1 MGAAWGV
8 RPAATDGDMTEDFP
22 HILARAR
29 KGDEAAFTALFRA
42 VQPVLLRYLRTM
54 ARDMADDVAAE
65 TWVSVV
71 RGLPRFRGDLDGFR
85 AWVFTI
91 ARSRLIDARR
101 TTGRLPQPVD
111 MSSELTD
118 RPDGTDVSVVV
129 DELMSTEVAL
139 ALIGRLAPDQAE
151 AVLLRHI
158 VGLDVSETAR
168 VLDKR
173 PGAVR
178 IATLR
183 GLRRLRTLIEDDANA
198 AQVRC
203 NATDRASG

>member
-1 MGAAWGV
+1 M
-8 RPAATDGDMTEDFP
+8 TDDFR
-22 HILARAR
+22 HVLDRAR
-29 KGDEAAFTALFRA
+29 RGDEAAFTAIFRT

-54 ARDMADDVAAE
+54 ARDLADDVAAE

-71 RGLPRFRGDLDGFR
+71 RGLDRFRGDLDGFR

-111 MSSELTD
+111 TSSELAE
-118 RPDGTDVSVVV
+118 RADGTDVSAVV
-129 DELMSTEVAL
+129 DELMSTEAAL

-151 AVLLRHI
+151 AVLLRHV
-158 VGLDVSETAR
+158 VGLDVAETAR

-183 GLRRLRTLIEDDANA
+183 GLRRLRTLLDNDAEA
-198 AQVRC
+198 VRRRC
-203 NATDRASG
+203 NAPDRASG

>member
-1 MGAAWGV
+1 M
-8 RPAATDGDMTEDFP
+8 TDDFR
-22 HILARAR
+22 HVLARAR
-29 KGDEAAFTALFRA
+29 RGDEAAFTAIFRT

-54 ARDMADDVAAE
+54 ARDLADDVAAE

-71 RGLPRFRGDLDGFR
+71 RGLDRFRGDLDGFR

-111 MSSELTD
+111 TSSELAE
-118 RPDGTDVSVVV
+118 RADGTDVSAVV
-129 DELMSTEVAL
+129 DELMSTEAAL

-151 AVLLRHI
+151 AVLLRHV
-158 VGLDVSETAR
+158 VGLDVAETAR

-183 GLRRLRTLIEDDANA
+183 GLRRLRTLLDNDAEA
-198 AQVRC
+198 VRRRC
-203 NATDRASG
+203 NAPDRASG

>member
-1 MGAAWGV
+1 M
-8 RPAATDGDMTEDFP
+8 TDDFR
-22 HILARAR
+22 HVLDRAR
-29 KGDEAAFTALFRA
+29 RGDEAAFTAIFRT

-54 ARDMADDVAAE
+54 GRDLADDVAAE

-71 RGLPRFRGDLDGFR
+71 RGLDRFRGDLDGFR

-111 MSSELTD
+111 TSSELAE
-118 RPDGTDVSVVV
+118 RADGTDVSAVV
-129 DELMSTEVAL
+129 DELMSTEAAL

-151 AVLLRHI
+151 AVLLRHV
-158 VGLDVSETAR
+158 VGLDVAETAR

-183 GLRRLRTLIEDDANA
+183 GLRRLRTLLDNDAEA
-198 AQVRC
+198 VRVRC
-203 NATDRASG
+203 NAPDRASG